1 MKYLFRQEC
10 RRSNRGHPGSSLPW
24 PRGPIGRWQ
33 RAWIAY
39 WGVGWFWIESFD
51 CLEDRKLL
59 NRLWVDRW
67 LWGCPWRLYKPFDGG
82 EWRRIHHKM
91 LWLCKYPCYNWGQR
105 GYTKCPR
112 CVGACLLIAVLGQ
125 QGRLYSLDSVRVDVS
140 RGAVWIDSIAS
151 KRVAPWWRAQIG
163 LQDSCWMFGGNGG
176 VLCVH
181 FGLPDA
187 MDDVLLL
194 ILTSFRIVE
203 GILSSFGV
211 GTESWLNLRWP
222 PKSVGTPSRPY

>member
-1 MKYLFRQEC
+1 
-10 RRSNRGHPGSSLPW
+10 
-24 PRGPIGRWQ
+24 
-33 RAWIAY
+33 
-39 WGVGWFWIESFD
+39 
-51 CLEDRKLL
+51 
-59 NRLWVDRW
+59 
-67 LWGCPWRLYKPFDGG
+67 
-82 EWRRIHHKM
+82 
-91 LWLCKYPCYNWGQR
+91 
-105 GYTKCPR
+105 
-112 CVGACLLIAVLGQ
+112 
-125 QGRLYSLDSVRVDVS
+125 
-140 RGAVWIDSIAS
+140 
-151 KRVAPWWRAQIG
+151 
-163 LQDSCWMFGGNGG
+163 MFGGNGG